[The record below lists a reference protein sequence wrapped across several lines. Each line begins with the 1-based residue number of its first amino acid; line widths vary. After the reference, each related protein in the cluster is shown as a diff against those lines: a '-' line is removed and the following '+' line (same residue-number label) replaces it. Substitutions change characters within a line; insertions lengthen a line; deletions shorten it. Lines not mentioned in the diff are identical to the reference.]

1 MGDLL
6 KQSTQTVLAYA
17 GNGLLTLYFLVA
29 LVYLLAREKDKG
41 NRSVLTV
48 YPIAVIMLFFIPLTP
63 YIICEKAGETETLY
77 RFLWLIPMTTV
88 SAYATILFLSKIKY
102 KVLKFILCTVAMVC
116 VAIGGNPGYQS
127 PVMVPAENVYQIPQD
142 VIDLCD
148 YMIVPGREVEC
159 AFPFEL
165 TQYVRQY
172 TTYVVLPYGYETLVE
187 RWRFTDD
194 LSEEMFKDVSDA
206 GNLAR
211 LLRENGCHYVVLN
224 KDHVVD
230 GDLEDYDYHLVYST
244 KQYLLYFDQNSD
256 ISVP

>member
-1 MGDLL
+1 MGDLF
-6 KQSTQTVLAYA
+6 KQSMQTVLANA
-17 GNGLLTLYFLVA
+17 GNGLLTLYFLVS
-29 LVYLLAREKDKG
+29 LVYLIAREKDKG
-41 NRSVLTV
+41 NRKVLVV
-48 YPIAVIMLFFIPLTP
+48 YPIAVIVLFFVPLTP
-63 YIICEKAGETETLY
+63 YLVCETAGETETFY
-77 RFLWLIPMTTV
+77 RILWLIPMTTV
-88 SAYATILFLSKIKY
+88 CAYATVLFLNKIKY
-102 KVLKFILCTVAMVC
+102 RILKGILLVVAMVC

-127 PVMVPAENVYQIPQD
+127 PVMVPARNVYQIPQE

-148 YMIVPGREVEC
+148 FMVVPGREVEC

-172 TTYVVLPYGYETLVE
+172 TAYVVMPYGYETLVE

-206 GNLAR
+206 GNLSR

-230 GDLEDYDYHLVYST
+230 GDLADYGYLPVFDT
-244 KQYLLYFDQNSD
+244 KQYQLYLDENAD